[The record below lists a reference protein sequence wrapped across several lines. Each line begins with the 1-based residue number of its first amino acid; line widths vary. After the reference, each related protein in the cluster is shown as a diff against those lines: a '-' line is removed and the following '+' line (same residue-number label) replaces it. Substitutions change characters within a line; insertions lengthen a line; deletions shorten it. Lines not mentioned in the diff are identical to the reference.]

1 MRIFKILKKWQIAFS
16 QVYRHN
22 GQILSRYQAAFVL
35 KLDANLAKMSDRQEQ
50 VPNLQALVIGVDINV
65 AHGEVEEINL
75 IDYGL
80 KIDKKGEFN
89 IEVPFSK
96 PSELL
101 PAPLL
106 CLYKT
111 GSSESIPA
119 TISGYLK
126 SYYLEFI
133 KIYKRLNQAGNK
145 KDKEQF
151 GVINTLYQS
160 QIIEIIRKFYRDI
173 YSQWLN
179 KFEVIGLLFDRFF
192 IEYRYGN
199 YILHDTYL
207 QLTSELFPSDLNN
220 NKIKKGDFM
229 GSEYKNKEEV
239 FLTQRVRITK
249 AMLIKKLKPMFE
261 KLQVSFSSVSFSHSS
276 VNEDSSANKEK
287 LFFVKCERFFDD
299 KIAFLQNPE
308 NVKYL
313 TEFCQIN
320 RENIIENL
328 NYYRYLLVEIINM
341 LVELDKSFDADSI
354 EKVEDTLESYAN
366 CFLNYFEKFIN
377 PCLESLLIKEQY
389 VPQFYGE
396 SVNNMEVQAELLDKK
411 EEILTQNFAN
421 NAPTLLSSSQT
432 NTKHN
437 ALIEESAVN
446 SFKTTACGKTAV
458 KIIKEYED
466 YLSEYNLGSL
476 SSRSRFLLVTKK
488 GAIGNIREILKRSAL
503 NDLSDFKACL
513 AGWESTF
520 VLHRDSYFTQKIG
533 NFFKGHAKTKG
544 ALLFEKLKILV
555 SEAERL
561 ALQPRT

>member
-1 MRIFKILKKWQIAFS
+1 M
-16 QVYRHN
+16 
-22 GQILSRYQAAFVL
+22 L
-35 KLDANLAKMSDRQEQ
+35 KLDANLAEMSNGQEQ
-50 VPNLQALVIGVDINV
+50 APNLQALVIGVDINV

-101 PAPLL
+101 PVPLL
-106 CLYKT
+106 CIYKT
-111 GSSESIPA
+111 GSSECIPA

-133 KIYKRLNQAGNK
+133 KIYKRLNQAGNEK
-145 KDKEQF
+145 NKEQL
-151 GVINTLYQS
+151 GVINDLYQS
-160 QIIEIIRKFYRDI
+160 QIIEITRKFYRDI
-173 YSQWLN
+173 YSQWPN
-179 KFEVIGLLFDRFF
+179 KLEVIGLLFDRFF
-192 IEYRYGN
+192 IEYHYGK
-199 YILHDTYL
+199 YIFHDTYL
-207 QLTSELFPSDLNN
+207 QLTSELLPSDLNN
-220 NKIKKGDFM
+220 NKIQKGDFM
-229 GSEYKNKEEV
+229 GSDYKNEAET
-239 FLTQRVRITK
+239 FFTRRIINIK
-249 AMLIKKLKPMFE
+249 AMLIEKLKPMFE
-261 KLQVSFSSVSFSHSS
+261 KFQVSFSSVSFSHAS
-276 VNEDSSANKEK
+276 VDEDSYAKNEE
-287 LFFVKCERFFDD
+287 LFFVKWLDFFDE

-308 NVKYL
+308 NIKYL

-320 RENIIENL
+320 RENIVKNL
-328 NYYRYLLVEIINM
+328 NYYKPLLVEIRTK
-341 LVELDKSFDADSI
+341 LVELDQSFDIDSI
-354 EKVEDTLESYAN
+354 EKVEDALESYTN
-366 CFLNYFEKFIN
+366 YFLNYFEKFIN

-389 VPQFYGE
+389 APQSYDQG
-396 SVNNMEVQAELLDKK
+396 VNNMEVQAELLDKK
-411 EEILTQNFAN
+411 EESLIQSFAN
-421 NAPTLLSSSQT
+421 DAPALLSPGQT

-437 ALIEESAVN
+437 TLIEESAVN
-446 SFKTTACGKTAV
+446 SFKATACGKTAV

-466 YLSEYNLGSL
+466 YLSGYNLGSL

-503 NDLSDFKACL
+503 NDLNDFKACL

-555 SEAERL
+555 SEAEML